1 MYNSIN
7 HNHMEQLDLFK
18 NSFDLLKPIKKKY
31 TIGINEYKE
40 SVWFVLNS
48 SLGMKQKVEFY
59 LKQYPNTTAI
69 QHDYKF
75 IY

>member
-1 MYNSIN
+1 MK
-7 HNHMEQLDLFK
+7 QLDLFN
-18 NSFDLLKPIKKKY
+18 NSFDLLKPITKKY
-31 TIGINEYKE
+31 TIGINEHKE

-59 LKQYPNTTAI
+59 LKKYPNTIAVL
-69 QHDYKF
+69 HNYKF